1 MGIDFMKKMSGFSEK
16 ERVGFKK
23 IFSSMTE
30 GDLLSLSDTVTN
42 KMIVVEN
49 VTGKTS
55 VWREGSSYSIMSDLT
70 YNLKT
75 VINYG
80 TITFT

>member
-1 MGIDFMKKMSGFSEK
+1 MIMSGLSET

-23 IFSSMTE
+23 ILSSMTDV
-30 GDLLSLSDTVTN
+30 DLRSLSDTVTN

-55 VWREGSSYSIMSDLT
+55 V
-70 YNLKT
+70 
-75 VINYG
+75 
-80 TITFT
+80 